1 MIRGVIFD
9 VDGVLLNSMPVWEN
23 LGEIYLERLGI
34 EAEKGLG
41 ETLCAMS
48 LEEGADYLIEN
59 YGLKQTPGEIIAGLN
74 REVQDFY
81 GRKVPLKEGVR
92 GYLEEF
98 RDRKIPMAIA
108 TSGDRANAE
117 AALKRLK
124 VLSYFRAVF
133 TCSEIGSSKSKS
145 HPDIYYAAAL
155 QLDTDPSDTWV
166 FEDALH
172 AIRTAKKAGFRTAG
186 VYDRA
191 SGRDLA
197 QIRDTADIY
206 LPEFKDFDSFW
217 KRASEITQKRG

>member
-1 MIRGVIFD
+1 M
-9 VDGVLLNSMPVWEN
+9 
-23 LGEIYLERLGI
+23 
-34 EAEKGLG
+34 
-41 ETLCAMS
+41 
-48 LEEGADYLIEN
+48 
-59 YGLKQTPGEIIAGLN
+59 
-74 REVQDFY
+74 QDFY

-133 TCSEIGSSKSKS
+133 TCSEIGSSKS

-206 LPEFKDFDSFW
+206 LPEFKSFELFW
-217 KRASEITQKRG
+217 ERASA

>member
-41 ETLCAMS
+41 ETLFAMS

-74 REVQDFY
+74 RELQDFY

-133 TCSEIGSSKSKS
+133 TCSEIGSSKS

-206 LPEFKDFDSFW
+206 LPEFKSFELFW
-217 KRASEITQKRG
+217 ERASA

>member
-23 LGEIYLERLGI
+23 LGEIYLEHLGI

-41 ETLCAMS
+41 ETLFAMS

-92 GYLEEF
+92 GSLEEF

-133 TCSEIGSSKSKS
+133 TCSEIGSSKS

>member
-41 ETLCAMS
+41 ETLFAMS

-59 YGLKQTPGEIIAGLN
+59 YGLKQKPEEIIAGLN

-92 GYLEEF
+92 GYLQEF

-133 TCSEIGSSKSKS
+133 TCSEIGSSKSQ
-145 HPDIYYAAAL
+145 PDIYYAAAL

-166 FEDALH
+166 FEDVLH

-206 LPEFKDFDSFW
+206 LPEFKDFDLFW
-217 KRASEITQKRG
+217 KRASA

>member
-23 LGEIYLERLGI
+23 LGEIYLEHLGI

-41 ETLCAMS
+41 ETLFAMS

-59 YGLKQTPGEIIAGLN
+59 YGLKQTPEEIIAGLN

-92 GYLEEF
+92 GYLQEF

-133 TCSEIGSSKSKS
+133 TCSEIGSSKS

-206 LPEFKDFDSFW
+206 LPEFKSFELFW
-217 KRASEITQKRG
+217 KRASA

>member
-41 ETLCAMS
+41 ETLFAMS

-92 GYLEEF
+92 GYLQEF

-133 TCSEIGSSKSKS
+133 TCSEIGSSKS

-206 LPEFKDFDSFW
+206 LPEFKSFELFW
-217 KRASEITQKRG
+217 ERASA

>member
-41 ETLCAMS
+41 ETLFAMS

-92 GYLEEF
+92 GYLQEF
-98 RDRKIPMAIA
+98 RDRKIPILQPDQDFRVRQGAQDQA
-108 TSGDRANAE
+108 DVPGKSKDRAGYGVGNGHPFYGY
-117 AALKRLK
+117 RYYD
-124 VLSYFRAVF
+124 VL
-133 TCSEIGSSKSKS
+133 
-145 HPDIYYAAAL
+145 
-155 QLDTDPSDTWV
+155 
-166 FEDALH
+166 
-172 AIRTAKKAGFRTAG
+172 
-186 VYDRA
+186 
-191 SGRDLA
+191 
-197 QIRDTADIY
+197 
-206 LPEFKDFDSFW
+206 
-217 KRASEITQKRG
+217 